1 MNFGFYGIF
10 VNRTQRYMRSVMIF
24 IFLVGILL
32 AANGCSTL
40 NNLIF
45 GSAEAEATPTEP
57 PRVLMPTF
65 TSTPQGQAAVPPTA
79 TAAPV
84 PATDTPLPVETPTDT
99 PLPEPTATDT
109 PLPSPRLIVIGEI
122 VNVRQGPGTNYGLAG
137 TASANQEFEIVGK
150 SPDGAWWQI
159 CCVNGQQ
166 VWLFGQLARAENAEA
181 VAVAQNIPPAPQ
193 LPTNTPVPPPAPP
206 TPAPPPPAADPC
218 ASIGGDGCKFK
229 VRSGP
234 KHGENGGQEL
244 KMQLGF
250 IHTGVDGGQAQGS
263 YFVVLLKEGQQLPVG
278 DNVRSEA
285 LNKRNGP
292 LGQYN
297 YEYSMGVDKLPGN
310 SVAGNYVMY
319 VLDGNGERDSRDFGF
334 SIPSGSQGLLWIE
347 WDQN

>member
-1 MNFGFYGIF
+1 MNYGFLWIL
-10 VNRTQRYMRSVMIF
+10 VNRTQHYMRSVILC
-24 IFLVGILL
+24 IFLISMLVT
-32 AANGCSTL
+32 ASGCSTL
-40 NNLIF
+40 SNLIF

-65 TSTPQGQAAVPPTA
+65 TSTPQSQAAAPPTA
-79 TAAPV
+79 TTAPI
-84 PATDTPLPVETPTDT
+84 PATDTPLPVEEPTDT
-99 PLPEPTATDT
+99 LLPEPTATDM
-109 PLPSPRLIVIGEI
+109 PLPSPLLVVIGEI

-137 TASANQEFEIVGK
+137 RTLANQEFEIIGK
-150 SPDGAWWQI
+150 SPDGTWWQI

-166 VWLFGQLARAENAEA
+166 VWLFGQLARAENADA
-181 VAVAQNIPPAPQ
+181 VAVVQNIPPPPQ
-193 LPTNTPVPPPAPP
+193 PPTN

-218 ASIGGDGCKFK
+218 VNIGGDGCKFK

-234 KHGENGGQEL
+234 EYGENGGQEL

-250 IHTGVDGGQAQGS
+250 IHTGVDDGQAQGS
-263 YFVVLLKEGQQLPVG
+263 YFVVLLKEGQKLPVG
-278 DNVRSEA
+278 DNIRSEA
-285 LNKRNGP
+285 LSKRNGP

-297 YEYSMGVDKLPGN
+297 YEYTLGIDKLPSN
-310 SVAGNYVMY
+310 TVAGNYVMY